1 LGPQLERIAECE
13 NFLSKYTDDKAVLS
27 GPYIEGGR
35 WVVEI
40 PRKHPDAAA
49 LFRER
54 LADGGKNAGVAELVS
69 KAILSDLKVL
79 ANGDILKV
87 YTENSDF
94 AVFLSEFVLSKPF
107 WLK

>member
-1 LGPQLERIAECE
+1 VECE
-13 NFLSKYTDDKAVLS
+13 KFLSKYSSDTAVRS

-35 WVVEI
+35 WVVEV
-40 PRKHPDAAA
+40 PRKNTDATA
-49 LFRER
+49 LFMEK
-54 LADGGKNAGVAELVS
+54 LSDGGKNAGVAELVA

-94 AVFLSEFVLSKPF
+94 AVFLSQYIYGKPF
-107 WLK
+107 WLR